1 LAGVTVQRFLAPSD
15 LSVAEGWRLVKW
27 CRDLGADE
35 FTIDFLAADAIAVP
49 EVWHSFDRMV
59 HPFALGKPVRERM
72 SGATADDLTRSTRV
86 WTLND
91 TTIEALQ
98 IVLAD
103 GLFAFSPTEGGW
115 FEDPV
120 FYREGRLLLGV
131 LSHEAFAVLR
141 LSENESGQLSA
152 AGFLSHESLP
162 RAH

>member
-1 LAGVTVQRFLAPSD
+1 MTVQRFLAPSD
-15 LSVAEGWRLVKW
+15 FSAAEGWRLVKW
-27 CRDLGADE
+27 CRGLGADE
-35 FTIDFLAADAIAVP
+35 FTVDFLAADAIAVP
-49 EVWHSFDRMV
+49 EVWHSFDRTV
-59 HPFALGKPVRERM
+59 QAFARGEPVRERM

-86 WTLND
+86 WALNES
-91 TTIEALQ
+91 TIEALQ
-98 IVLAD
+98 MVLAD
-103 GLFAFSPTEGGW
+103 GLFAYSPAEGGW

-141 LSENESGQLSA
+141 LSESESAQLSA